1 MTEPENDEEKFSDD
15 PEEQMK
21 IENELLKLKLS
32 AELGGTFET
41 LSDIPADIE
50 NDFLKNVL
58 AFEHAHALAIEKTV
72 YEVLGKPEFKK
83 SDEVG
88 DHELS
93 AELNDIEDLLQQQ
106 SIAVDYLAD
115 YPDRIKYQFL
125 TEELFQHESSMFS
138 MPGMTMHYTYEEFH
152 PNHEY
157 DINSQSERFF
167 NDWFEMKFNEY
178 SYELASVFNLPDGPE
193 HNNKTVREKM
203 LWMHQSYTG
212 FNNTEATINQINFN
226 LANDKGTG
234 FSEGTVAYD
243 ATLENGEAV
252 HFSGPFKLFFIY
264 DYDMWQIN
272 YFTWPGFSW

>member
-1 MTEPENDEEKFSDD
+1 MTQSENEEKFSDD
-15 PEEQMK
+15 LEEQMK

-32 AELGGTFET
+32 AEPGGTFET

-83 SDEVG
+83 SDEVS
-88 DHELS
+88 DDDLS
-93 AELNDIEDLLQQQ
+93 TELNYLDELLHQQ
-106 SIAVDYLAD
+106 SIAVDYLAH

-152 PNHEY
+152 PNHDY

-178 SYELASVFNLPDGPE
+178 SYELASVFKLPDGSE
-193 HNNKTVREKM
+193 VDNKTVKEKIQ
-203 LWMHQSYTG
+203 WMHQSFTG
-212 FNNTEATINQINFN
+212 FSNYTATISQLQFN
-226 LANDKGTG
+226 LADDEGTG

-243 ATLENGEAV
+243 AALENGEMV
-252 HFSGPFKLFFIY
+252 HFSGPFKLSFIY
-264 DYDMWQIN
+264 DYNMWQVN
-272 YFTWPGFSW
+272 YFNWPGFSW